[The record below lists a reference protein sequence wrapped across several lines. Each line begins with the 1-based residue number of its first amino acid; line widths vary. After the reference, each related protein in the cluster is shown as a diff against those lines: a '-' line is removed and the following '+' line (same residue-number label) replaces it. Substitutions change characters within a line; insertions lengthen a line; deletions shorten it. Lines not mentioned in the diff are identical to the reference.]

1 MEPVFCIILTFFFTG
16 AANFANCIVADSG
29 VLFPLGKWCRRGG
42 DLQAKLMKLITNKN
56 TTDDEKLKD

>member
-29 VLFPLGKWCRRGG
+29 VLFPLGKWDAKGRR
-42 DLQAKLMKLITNKN
+42 AA
-56 TTDDEKLKD
+56 